1 MHWRCCDRLAEQQF
15 AQIMKGALAT
25 FLRVNVSLL
34 LASAWTI
41 PAGVAIG
48 FHPRLARI
56 AQPLA
61 QIAASVP
68 ATALFP
74 VILLALDADGRRNG
88 YRVDCVDAAGNSVVH
103 PVQRDRRRDGN
114 PIRPA

>member
-1 MHWRCCDRLAEQQF
+1 MA
-15 AQIMKGALAT
+15 AL
-25 FLRVNVSLL
+25 VI
-34 LASAWTI
+34 ASAWTI

-48 FHPRLARI
+48 FNPRLARI

-74 VILLALDADGRRNG
+74 VLLLGLISLGGGPEHRIHSA
-88 YRVDCVDAAGNSVVH
+88 DAARHAMVH
-103 PVQRDRRRDGN
+103 PV
-114 PIRPA
+114 

>member
-1 MHWRCCDRLAEQQF
+1 MWLALV
-15 AQIMKGALAT
+15 IGA
-25 FLRVNVSLL
+25 
-34 LASAWTI
+34 AWTI

-48 FHPRLARI
+48 FNPRLARI

-74 VILLALDADGRRNG
+74 IVLLVLIRSAAVWASGRL
-88 YRVDCVDAAGNSVVH
+88 C
-103 PVQRDRRRDGN
+103 
-114 PIRPA
+114 